1 MKHKF
6 TFLIILG
13 SFWGFAQTTC
23 TDSLKGVA
31 DYDASIGYDD
41 GNAAAAT
48 TNYGTANQNAGFWKQ
63 GLAGPG
69 SVNANR
75 ALLHFNMSSIP
86 SNATITAAYLNMYA
100 LYPLGTFPG
109 HVQGTNND
117 FVFQRIT
124 SAWTESTATWS
135 NQPAVTSVNQVTV
148 AGTTTYSLDYLNMDV
163 TPLIKDIF
171 AATNNYGFRIK
182 LVTEA
187 ITNCISFCSEDYSN
201 AAKRPY
207 LRVYYSCSSIGIEE
221 SSPLNIACNISPN
234 PFSDILH
241 ISLPGKTSGTYDMI
255 IYDVTGKVVDRKLK
269 LQEENQYSFAHLNS
283 GIYIYKILMDLMPA
297 RTGKLIKE

>member
-6 TFLIILG
+6 TFLIILC
-13 SFWGFAQTTC
+13 SFWSFAQTTC

-41 GNAAAAT
+41 GNPSAAT

-75 ALLHFNMSSIP
+75 ALLHFNMSAIP
-86 SNATITAAYLNMYA
+86 GNATITAAYLNMYA
-100 LYPLGTFPG
+100 LYPLGPFPG

-201 AAKRPY
+201 ISKRPY
-207 LRVYYSCSSIGIEE
+207 MRIYYTCNNIGINEHE
-221 SSPLNIACNISPN
+221 VSIDCKVSPN
-234 PFSDILH
+234 PFSGALH
-241 ISLPGKTSGTYDMI
+241 VSMQGRPEGNYELVV
-255 IYDVTGKVVDRKLK
+255 YDVTGKVVATKRDLK
-269 LQEENQYSFAHLNS
+269 EENQLALEELNK
-283 GIYIYKILMDLMPA
+283 GLYLYKILKDSKPVK
-297 RTGKLIKE
+297 TGKLIKE